1 MKIIYDKITGYIY
14 TTAYIGG
21 EITPAVIEVDN
32 PGNLLV
38 SKVVIEEGKEPRV
51 EFFENLENAKLK
63 ELEEKLEELK
73 HKQQTTDLALAEFTM
88 NSMQM

>member
-21 EITPAVIEVDN
+21 EITPTVIEIDN
-32 PGNLLV
+32 PQNLLV

-51 EFFENLENAKLK
+51 EFFENPENAKLK

-88 NSMQM
+88 NSMQI

>member
-32 PGNLLV
+32 P
-38 SKVVIEEGKEPRV
+38 
-51 EFFENLENAKLK
+51 
-63 ELEEKLEELK
+63 
-73 HKQQTTDLALAEFTM
+73 
-88 NSMQM
+88 

>member
-1 MKIIYDKITGYIY
+1 MKVIYDKKTGYIY

-32 PGNLLV
+32 PQNLLV

-51 EFFENLENAKLK
+51 EFYENPEQTKLK
-63 ELEEKLEELK
+63 ELEDKISDLT
-73 HKQQTTDLALAEFTM
+73 HKQQSTDLALTELAM
-88 NSMQM
+88 NSVQS